1 MSRLT
6 HFDMDIRL
14 MRLEIEQIDSYISD
28 IKMRFGALMGGG
40 YKYQD
45 FDEEEEE

>member
-14 MRLEIEQIDSYISD
+14 MRLETEQIESYISD
-28 IKMRFGALMGGG
+28 IKMRFGELMGEGF
-40 YKYQD
+40 KYPD